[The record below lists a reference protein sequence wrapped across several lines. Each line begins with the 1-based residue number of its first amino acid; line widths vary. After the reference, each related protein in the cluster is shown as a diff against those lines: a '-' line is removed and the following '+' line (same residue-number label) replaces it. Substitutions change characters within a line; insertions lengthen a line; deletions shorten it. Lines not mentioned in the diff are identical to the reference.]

1 MSLQPL
7 KEGNNTRCMR
17 CHTWIFKG
25 TTFVRGED
33 SIFVCFECRNST
45 ADIETLINEVR
56 EQCKDDESGLLQLN
70 LEEKEVHIINAILQE
85 WKFAKNFKIGDEVV
99 FQYDVHAVVEKIRAY
114 AAVLAEST
122 APSGA
127 LGAP

>member
-33 SIFVCFECRNST
+33 SIFVCFTCRNSNV
-45 ADIETLINEVR
+45 DIESLINEVR

-70 LEEKEVHIINAILQE
+70 LTEREVYIISAVLQE
-85 WKFAKNFKIGDEVV
+85 WNDMPHKNLRIGDEVL
-99 FQYDVHAVVEKIRAY
+99 FQYDVHTVVEKIRAY
-114 AAVLAEST
+114 AAVLAQS
-122 APSGA
+122 
-127 LGAP
+127 